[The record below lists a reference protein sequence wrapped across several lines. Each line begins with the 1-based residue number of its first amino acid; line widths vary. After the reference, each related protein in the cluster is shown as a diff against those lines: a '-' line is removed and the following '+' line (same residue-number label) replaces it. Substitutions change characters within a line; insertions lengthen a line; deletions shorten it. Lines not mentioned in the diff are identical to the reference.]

1 MEQSLLFLVLLLSLN
16 LNDPRKNFKL
26 YDTIIYSLGTQKTFK
41 YPNCFG
47 WVLRSNLLCFPV

>member
-47 WVLRSNLLCFPV
+47 